1 LPFSGTRYAVGVENS
16 RTRERYSPAVP
27 PLDVVDEHFVM
38 ADPSVVR
45 RELCDEQE
53 WARWLPGLRLEC
65 YDDRGDLGKRWDCSG
80 LFAGTAEVW
89 LEASGD
95 GTLVHVYLCGTEL
108 PARRR
113 RRLVRTLKRQVFAVK
128 DRLEAGRPAG
138 LPDPP
143 SAVPLAGQPGTAGAS
158 VVSAPMADQT
168 TSDITVDAD
177 AASVMA
183 IIADFSSY
191 PEWATGVKQAEVLE
205 DGSDGRPAQ
214 VRFLLDAA
222 PIKDEYTLAYE
233 WDADRQVTWTL
244 VKGKVLKG
252 MDGAYV
258 LDQAADGETTV
269 TYRLAV
275 DVSIPM
281 IGMLR
286 RKAEKVIIDAALKG
300 LKKRVE
306 SA

>member
-1 LPFSGTRYAVGVENS
+1 M
-16 RTRERYSPAVP
+16 PA
-27 PLDVVDEHFVM
+27 
-38 ADPSVVR
+38 
-45 RELCDEQE
+45 
-53 WARWLPGLRLEC
+53 
-65 YDDRGDLGKRWDCSG
+65 
-80 LFAGTAEVW
+80 
-89 LEASGD
+89 
-95 GTLVHVYLCGTEL
+95 
-108 PARRR
+108 
-113 RRLVRTLKRQVFAVK
+113 
-128 DRLEAGRPAG
+128 
-138 LPDPP
+138 
-143 SAVPLAGQPGTAGAS
+143 GTAGAS
-158 VVSAPMADQT
+158 VVSASMADQT
-168 TSDITVDAD
+168 TSEITVDAD

-183 IIADFSSY
+183 VIADFSSY
-191 PEWATGVKQAEVLE
+191 PEWATGVKQADVLE
-205 DGSDGRPAQ
+205 DGPDGRAGQ

-222 PIKDEYTLAYE
+222 PIKDEYTLAYD
-233 WDADRQVTWTL
+233 WDDDRQVTWTL

-258 LDQAADGETTV
+258 LDEGADGVTTV